1 MEPDLLWRERTA
13 CGHYR
18 QLHNPWRLDRGRSQ
32 SKRRGRY
39 LDGVVNRQSQQ
50 KAVIQGNHRKRVKI
64 NRHLPNRRTG
74 VVRGGHSV
82 SQRPRIAQQSARLV
96 HRPARTAIADKQRN
110 KSTRLRIALHSQDIG
125 NRAGAL
131 VNIAAKG
138 LTAKPPCRESQNGD
152 RNHLV
157 PWFSGPRKQL
167 DARTRAA
174 SALRLCLFHHPHAG
188 SCVGPV
194 PRDPTVWS
202 LHAAGGRKTR
212 AVGDRVGDP
221 LWRAAPGSD

>member
-39 LDGVVNRQSQQ
+39 LDGVVDRQSQQ

-138 LTAKPPCRESQNGD
+138 LTAKPPCRESQNGE

-167 DARTRAA
+167 DARLVQHPRCDYACFIIHMREVA
-174 SALRLCLFHHPHAG
+174 SGQFPGIRRFGRYMLP
-188 SCVGPV
+188 
-194 PRDPTVWS
+194 
-202 LHAAGGRKTR
+202 GGRKTR